1 MNIAHQIDAAIR
13 NLRYAVRA
21 LRKSPAFAAT
31 VILTLTLAIGANSAV
46 FSALDAVILRP
57 LPFPD
62 GDELVA
68 LSQATPGVADSS
80 VAPVRLDDW
89 DRMNHSFRSLTGYYL
104 QDESELSGDL
114 PEKLTR
120 ALVAPRFIETMG
132 VVPAAGRDFTAAEM
146 RWDGPSAVLVSERLW
161 KRRFGGTFVPGR
173 ALRIGKGSAPIVGVM
188 PSSFRFPNREVDL
201 WSPAPMGAPF
211 AKGRDSTWFTVVGRL
226 KPGATAAAARADMAL
241 VQNDLGRLYPKTDGN
256 LRVEIAPL
264 KRVAIGGVGR
274 SIWVLYGSVTLLLL
288 IACSNVAA
296 LLLSREARRGKE
308 VSVRTALGAS
318 RTAIVAQTLTE
329 VLLLALIGAAL
340 GLAVGGGAM
349 NFFRGMARDLPR
361 VDEIGLDRGIV
372 LYSLLCVLAVTLVS
386 GLLPAVRAARRD
398 PAGALA
404 RSGRSHVAGGSRAQ
418 LVLVGVQ
425 VALAV
430 TLLAGAG
437 LLLRNFRELG
447 RVRPGFDPS
456 PVLAFRMTSTW
467 ADTADIKASKQEI
480 DRILDGLRSLP
491 GVAETAATYGLPGV
505 PSRYEIEV
513 STVEGRAET
522 EPRMVAQ
529 QRVVTPSYFG
539 AVGIPLVAGELCR
552 DVAGRATMMVNRSF
566 ARAYFPRES
575 AIGRRLIEPGN
586 AYFPAGDI
594 TGIVGDARETG
605 LDRPPVPTVY
615 SCGVVNQPNIQFLV
629 RMKSEPASMANAVRR
644 RMHELEPGRSV
655 YEVERLPEAI
665 SDAYAENRL
674 RTVLLAF
681 FALTA
686 IALGCL
692 GLYGTLSY
700 LVTVRRREVGVRLAL
715 GARRG
720 RIVWQFLSEGLRV
733 TLLGCA
739 GGTILAALF
748 GKLIQGTLYGVS
760 PWDAATSAIVV
771 GLVVSVSIASSLIPA
786 LRASRVEPAGV
797 LREP

>member
-1 MNIAHQIDAAIR
+1 MNIARHVDDAIR
-13 NLRYAVRA
+13 NLRYAVRG
-21 LRKSPAFAAT
+21 LRQSPGFAAT
-31 VILTLTLAIGANSAV
+31 IVLTLALAIGANSAV
-46 FSALDAVILRP
+46 FSALDAVLLRP
-57 LPFPD
+57 LPFRD
-62 GDELVA
+62 GDALVA
-68 LSQATPGVADSS
+68 LSQAAPGVSQAA
-80 VAPVRLDDW
+80 VAPVRLEDW
-89 DRMNHSFRSLTGYYL
+89 DRMNHSFRSITGYYL

-120 ALVAPRFIETMG
+120 AIVAPRFLETMA
-132 VVPAAGRDFTAAEM
+132 VAPAAGRNFTAGEE
-146 RWDGPSAVLVSERLW
+146 RWDGPSAVLVSDRLW
-161 KRRFGGTFVPGR
+161 RRRFGETFVPGKT
-173 ALRIGKGSAPIVGVM
+173 LRIGKGSAPIVGVM
-188 PSSFRFPNREVDL
+188 PQSFRFPTRDVDL
-201 WSPAPMGAPF
+201 WSPAPTGAPF
-211 AKGRDSTWFTVVGRL
+211 AKDRDSTWFTAVGRL
-226 KPGATAAAARADMAL
+226 KPRVTTAAAGADMAV
-241 VQNDLGRLYPKTDGN
+241 VQAELGRQYPKTDAN

-274 SIWVLYGSVTLLLL
+274 SIWILYGSVTLLLL

-296 LLLSREARRGKE
+296 LLLSREARRARE

-318 RTAIVAQTLTE
+318 RAAIVAQTLTE
-329 VLLLALIGAAL
+329 VLLLALTGAAL
-340 GLAVGGGAM
+340 GLAVGGSAM

-361 VDEIGLDRGIV
+361 VDEIGLNRGIV

-398 PAGALA
+398 PAGVLA

-447 RVRPGFDPS
+447 RVRPGFDPTS
-456 PVLAFRMTSTW
+456 VLAFRMTSTW
-467 ADTADIKASKQEI
+467 ADTADIKASKQEVN
-480 DRILDGLRSLP
+480 RILEGLRSLP
-491 GVAETAATYGLPGV
+491 GVTEAAATYGLPGV
-505 PSRYEIEV
+505 PSQYEVEM
-513 STVEGRAET
+513 SMVEGRAKTET
-522 EPRMVAQ
+522 RMVAQ
-529 QRVVTPSYFG
+529 ERVVTPSYFP
-539 AVGIPLVAGELCR
+539 AVRIPVVAGDLCR
-552 DVAGRATMMVNRSF
+552 DVAGRSTLMVNRSF
-566 ARAYFPRES
+566 ARAYFSREN
-575 AIGRRLIEPGN
+575 AIGRSLIEPGN
-586 AYFPAGDI
+586 PYFPAAVI

-605 LDRPPVPTVY
+605 LDRAPVPTVY
-615 SCGVVNQPNIQFLV
+615 SCGVVNQPNIRFLV
-629 RMKSEPASMANAVRR
+629 RTKSDPASMANTVRF

-655 YEVERLPEAI
+655 YDVAPLPAFI

-674 RTVLLAF
+674 RTILLAF

-739 GGTILAALF
+739 GGTVLAALF

-760 PWDAATSAIVV
+760 GWDAATGAVVVAIVV
-771 GLVVSVSIASSLIPA
+771 SISIASSLIPA
-786 LRASRVEPAGV
+786 LRASRVEPMGV
-797 LREP
+797 LREA